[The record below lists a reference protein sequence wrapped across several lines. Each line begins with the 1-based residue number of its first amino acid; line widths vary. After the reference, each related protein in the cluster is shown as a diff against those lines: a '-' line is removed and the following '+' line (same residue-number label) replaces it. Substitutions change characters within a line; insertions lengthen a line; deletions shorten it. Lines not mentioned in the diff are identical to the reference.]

1 MGCGSSKSNAVEPT
15 GKPEITTDVD
25 ITKFGENEEED
36 LVDDEKRE
44 DFFEKIKNVEL
55 PQNAE
60 ESQIQIR
67 QKRKQREL
75 KQGGFLK
82 RLVNQIKED
91 EEDEEFE
98 NEEGNDD
105 EILEGDDVEVTN
117 QLEEEEAE

>member
-67 QKRKQREL
+67 
-75 KQGGFLK
+75 
-82 RLVNQIKED
+82 
-91 EEDEEFE
+91 
-98 NEEGNDD
+98 
-105 EILEGDDVEVTN
+105 
-117 QLEEEEAE
+117 